1 MPIHLNLSSDTN
13 RIVNTPHRLAIRSAV
28 HVRLEARQDRHPS
41 HRWPQSGGRNA
52 TALQAIGS
60 A

>member
-1 MPIHLNLSSDTN
+1 
-13 RIVNTPHRLAIRSAV
+13 VNTPHRLAIRSAV